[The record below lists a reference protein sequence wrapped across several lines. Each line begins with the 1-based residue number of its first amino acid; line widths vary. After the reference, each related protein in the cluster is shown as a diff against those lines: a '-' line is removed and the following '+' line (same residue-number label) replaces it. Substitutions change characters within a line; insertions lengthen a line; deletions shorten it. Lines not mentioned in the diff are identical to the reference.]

1 MELLTTN
8 VKHERLSG
16 SSLLIHGTC
25 VDVEAPKIFRE
36 FSKGRIPLHACLEKD
51 HMNLVGFK
59 LATILKTSK
68 PKDIQVLT
76 MDGSPHCLQL
86 HLAVEQAKTI
96 ARSDVKVT
104 HYVVAHGESFQISPE
119 AVRTARYLSQIE
131 KLLSKRKC

>member
-8 VKHERLSG
+8 VKHKRLQG

-36 FSKGRIPLHACLEKD
+36 FSKRRISLHVCLEKE
-51 HMNLVGFK
+51 HMNMIGFK

-68 PKDIQVLT
+68 PKDITVLT

-86 HLAVEQAKTI
+86 HFAVEQAKNI
-96 ARSDVKVT
+96 ARSDVKVA
-104 HYVVAHGESFQISPE
+104 HYTIAHGEPFQISPE
-119 AVRTARYLSQIE
+119 AVKTARHLSQIE
-131 KLLSKRKC
+131 KLLCKRKC